1 MPDCTAVW
9 NVVTGMGSMVLVETA
24 RVAAPQGSCEEGVH
38 TEEDAMMNQQKSKVS
53 GGYRTGS
60 TASKSGVVKSR
71 FGSKIDQTRHWA
83 AT

>member
-1 MPDCTAVW
+1 
-9 NVVTGMGSMVLVETA
+9 
-24 RVAAPQGSCEEGVH
+24 
-38 TEEDAMMNQQKSKVS
+38 MMNQQKSKVF

-60 TASKSGVVKSR
+60 TASKGGVVKSR

>member
-24 RVAAPQGSCEEGVH
+24 RVAAPQGSCDEGVH

-60 TASKSGVVKSR
+60 MASKGGVVKSR
-71 FGSKIDQTRHWA
+71 FGSKIDQNRRWA

>member
-38 TEEDAMMNQQKSKVS
+38 TEEDAMMNQQKPKVS
-53 GGYRTGS
+53 GVHRTGS
-60 TASKSGVVKSR
+60 TASQGGVVKSR
-71 FGSKIDQTRHWA
+71 FGSKVDQNWHWA

>member
-24 RVAAPQGSCEEGVH
+24 RVAAPQGSCDEGIH
-38 TEEDAMMNQQKSKVS
+38 TEEDAKMNQQKSKVF

-60 TASKSGVVKSR
+60 TAPKGGVVKSR
-71 FGSKIDQTRHWA
+71 FGSKIDQNRHWA

>member
-1 MPDCTAVW
+1 
-9 NVVTGMGSMVLVETA
+9 MVLVETA
-24 RVAAPQGSCEEGVH
+24 RVVAPQGFCDEGVH

-60 TASKSGVVKSR
+60 TASKGGVVKSR
-71 FGSKIDQTRHWA
+71 FGSKIDQNRHWA